1 MIIQFIVCFFAT
13 LSFAVLFSAPK
24 RQLLFCGMTG
34 AAGWMVYL
42 LILNANGSL
51 AVANLAASFSLTLM
65 ARIFAA
71 VERHPVTVYLLAG
84 IFPLVPGAGIYYT
97 SYYFIMHQM
106 EQFAAKF
113 PKMAG
118 NSRSIHT
125 YEDNEFDTSYET
137 YLRGEV
143 GTYGEETFVLYGR
156 FVISLLQAGKNLA
169 YEIMSNTAKFYG
181 YESVEDAE
189 KRI

>member
-24 RQLLFCGMTG
+24 RQLIFCGLTG

-42 LILNANGSL
+42 LLMQNNAGI
-51 AVANLAASFSLTLM
+51 AVANLAASFTLTLM

-97 SYYFIMHQM
+97 SYYFIMHEM
-106 EQFAAKF
+106 SQFASKGAETIII
-113 PKMAG
+113 AG
-118 NSRSIHT
+118 SIVFGIVFGFSLPQSIFNALPHIHKKAERS
-125 YEDNEFDTSYET
+125 
-137 YLRGEV
+137 
-143 GTYGEETFVLYGR
+143 
-156 FVISLLQAGKNLA
+156 
-169 YEIMSNTAKFYG
+169 
-181 YESVEDAE
+181 
-189 KRI
+189 